1 MAPLFPA
8 EARAALDVFGALRAV
23 DVTGSPTLIEIS
35 RPWLL
40 DFVAAVFGAYNPE
53 TGRRL
58 IREFFLLVS
67 KKNAKSTNAAGI
79 MMTALLLN
87 WRQSGEFGILAPTI
101 EVANNAFRPAR
112 DMVRADEELSA
123 LLHVQEHIKTITHR
137 ETGATL
143 QVVAADSETVAGKK
157 WIVTLVDELWL
168 FGKKPN
174 ADKMLLE
181 ATGGMASRPEG
192 FVIYSS
198 TQSDE
203 PPAGVFRQKLM
214 YARGVR
220 DGRIVDPE
228 FMPLIYEF
236 PPAMVESR
244 AYMDPA
250 NFYVTNPNL
259 GASVDAAYIERKL
272 KEAQEGTADDDTL
285 QGVLAKHLNV
295 EIGLAL
301 LSDRWVGADYWLSCA
316 TQVTLDDILQ
326 RCDCI
331 TVGIDGGGLD
341 DMLGLAVLG
350 RGPETGDWLLW
361 SHAWLHPIAL
371 ERRKSEAARYRDFA
385 KQGDLTIVDAIGQD
399 VEQVV
404 EIVQRCGETG
414 LLDKIGVD
422 PVGIGSIVEAI
433 EAIGIAQERIVGI
446 SQGWRLNGAIKTTER
461 RLAEGTIK
469 HGGAPLMAWCVG
481 NARVEPKGNAVTIT
495 KQAAGFAK
503 IDPLMGLFNAVHLM
517 ALNPSR
523 ARASVYEQLARE
535 AVQTSSIAP
544 AINADD
550 PLALNRLQ
558 RQAMQYVDKTAGQA
572 MLADFTDDFEPI
584 GERLWD
590 DLAAAGLVDL
600 DSAGAVR
607 LSAAGVAALATELEE
622 SAT

>member
-1 MAPLFPA
+1 MPTLPLVKSEGDRAVQIINRLRLPDVPGQPLLEDALGEWFRDCVRALFGSYDPRNK
-8 EARAALDVFGALRAV
+8 ERHIRELFILCPKKSSKTTGGAALMLTAMLMSRRPRA
-23 DVTGSPTLIEIS
+23 E
-35 RPWLL
+35 
-40 DFVAAVFGAYNPE
+40 
-53 TGRRL
+53 
-58 IREFFLLVS
+58 FLLV
-67 KKNAKSTNAAGI
+67 
-79 MMTALLLN
+79 
-87 WRQSGEFGILAPTI
+87 APTQ
-101 EVANNAFRPAR
+101 EVSDLAFRQVVGMIEADPVLTAKCHVQDHVKKITHKTNGCFLKVKSFDPKIVTGTKPAG
-112 DMVRADEELSA
+112 VLIDE
-123 LLHVQEHIKTITHR
+123 LHVIAESHD
-137 ETGATL
+137 
-143 QVVAADSETVAGKK
+143 ADRVIGQLRGG
-157 WIVTLVDELWL
+157 LV
-168 FGKKPN
+168 
-174 ADKMLLE
+174 
-181 ATGGMASRPEG
+181 SQPEG
-192 FVIYSS
+192 FMVTIT
-198 TQSDE
+198 TQSE
-203 PPAGVFRQKLM
+203 RPPAGVFRAELM
-214 YARGVR
+214 KARAVR
-220 DGRIVDPE
+220 DGRLDSPILPV
-228 FMPLIYEF
+228 LYEF
-236 PPAMVESR
+236 PPDIDWRDSSNWHMVTPNNGRS
-244 AYMDPA
+244 
-250 NFYVTNPNL
+250 VTVERL
-259 GASVDAAYIERKL
+259 ISDYHAAEAAGEEELRRWAS
-272 KEAQEGTADDDTL
+272 Q
-285 QGVLAKHLNV
+285 HLNI
-295 EIGLAL
+295 EIGVGL

-350 RGPETGDWLLW
+350 REPETGDWLLW

-544 AINADD
+544 AINAD

>member
-1 MAPLFPA
+1 MAPLFPD

-23 DVTGSPTLIEIS
+23 DVTGSPTLREIS

-87 WRQSGEFGILAPTI
+87 WRRSGEFGILAPTI

-112 DMVRADEELSA
+112 DMVRADEELLA
-123 LLHVQEHIKTITHR
+123 LLHVQEHVKTITHR

-157 WIVTLVDELWL
+157 WIATLVDELWL
-168 FGKKPN
+168 FGKRPN

-220 DGRIVDPE
+220 DGRITDPE
-228 FMPLIYEF
+228 FLPLIYEF
-236 PPAMVESR
+236 PADMVESR

-272 KEAQEGTADDDTL
+272 KEAQEGTADDHTL

-301 LSDRWVGADYWLSCA
+301 LSDRWVGADYWLNCSSQA
-316 TQVTLDDILQ
+316 TLDDILQ

-350 RGPETGDWLLW
+350 RDSETGDWLLW

-404 EIVQRCGETG
+404 EIVRRCGETG

-433 EAIGIAQERIVGI
+433 ETIGIAQERIVGI

-461 RLAEGTIK
+461 RLAEGALK

-503 IDPLMGLFNAVHLM
+503 IDPLMALFNAVSL
-517 ALNPSR
+517 
-523 ARASVYEQLARE
+523 LAIAPNVGRSWWDQHE
-535 AVQTSSIAP
+535 AVP
-544 AINADD
+544 
-550 PLALNRLQ
+550 
-558 RQAMQYVDKTAGQA
+558 V
-572 MLADFTDDFEPI
+572 
-584 GERLWD
+584 
-590 DLAAAGLVDL
+590 
-600 DSAGAVR
+600 
-607 LSAAGVAALATELEE
+607 
-622 SAT
+622 